1 MTNKVGH
8 EFYVIMVK
16 RQDGEV
22 YCDLA
27 KTNQKIYLNEE
38 DAEEDLHNISS
49 YYGEGCYHIV
59 KMVAYLDEAL

>member
-1 MTNKVGH
+1 MTDKVGH

-16 RQDGEV
+16 RRDNQV

-27 KTNQKIYLNEE
+27 KTNLKIYLNEE
-38 DAEEDLHNISS
+38 DAEKDLYNLSS

-59 KMVAYLDEAL
+59 KMVAYLDK